1 MFSNLPAWIWPAIY
15 TTLATALFNASLKMT
30 DGEIPKAYSA
40 LILQL
45 VALLPA
51 IIMIFFSNETI
62 QNSLSQITNKGLIY
76 SILAGLIIGV
86 ANIAIL
92 AMYHY
97 KAPLSVAV
105 PITRTGGMLLTV
117 VLGILLFSEILTIK
131 QVIGIILGII
141 SILFLI

>member
-1 MFSNLPAWIWPAIY
+1 MPSVFSNKQQEKTQNFSLFILLYKSEHWA
-15 TTLATALFNASLKMT
+15 TLRF
-30 DGEIPKAYSA
+30 Y
-40 LILQL
+40 
-45 VALLPA
+45 
-51 IIMIFFSNETI
+51 ETY
-62 QNSLSQITNKGLIY
+62 NKITNKGLIY